1 MEKEG
6 PQRCATCPAFAE
18 IPGEAGVGTCRSV
31 PPVALQGD
39 AYFRGPSRE
48 LPFGAF
54 SVVGAFP
61 LVRADDYCMA
71 HPKNRHLTSR

>member
-1 MEKEG
+1 MEEQG
-6 PQRCATCPAFAE
+6 PSRCATCPAFAG
-18 IPGEAGVGTCRSV
+18 ISGEEGVGTCHSM
-31 PPVALQGD
+31 PPAVLQ
-39 AYFRGPSRE
+39 AETYFRGSTRE

-54 SVVGAFP
+54 PAVGAFP